1 MKSNLFSL
9 LSLAILLTL
18 IASPLGSA
26 SASRS
31 QMQANGITS
40 FVNVNVI
47 PMDTERVLENHT
59 VIVEGDR
66 ITAMGPVDEVT
77 VPDGA
82 EVIEGNGAYL
92 MPGLADMHTHLHYD
106 SDPKHMILYLAH
118 GVTTLRNLNGIPEHF
133 EWREQIANGS
143 LLGPTI
149 FTSGNGIYGLP
160 NFLRGSVLMFK
171 GAVLLAPMLLGLLVW
186 LIIWLLAKFTP
197 VVPNFSS
204 IRRFRLPS
212 LVGLLIIGAGMVF
225 FRVIPVTNFLHL
237 SYSYVSAPETEAEA
251 RQIVQ
256 DQKAAGADFIKP
268 HDWLSREHFF
278 TVMDEAEKQNMYVA
292 GHTTDSPYFVSL
304 EEAFKAGQDEVVHA
318 DEFMSYLFV
327 DFDPK
332 TETWVEYEVDM
343 TRIDGIVKLMAENE
357 VALCPTLITNEA
369 FLLSLEDI
377 SVLDRPEYRLVL
389 PSEVAA
395 WRDPSSRLLRW
406 KGQEAYRRSAWRSAM
421 LGLTKAAHDQ
431 GILIT
436 SGSDV
441 SIEGI
446 VPGYSLHLEF
456 PLLVEAGLSNFEALA
471 AGTRNAAQL
480 AGRMGADSA
489 WGTIAVGNRADLI
502 LLPNNPLE
510 DVTHTQMRLGVMV
523 QGQWFTQ
530 AELNSLME
538 EYIATYSKVTSESS
552 LPSSQTVA
560 LVSSTELE

>member
-1 MKSNLFSL
+1 MKSKLFSI
-9 LSLAILLTL
+9 LSLAVLLTL
-18 IASPLGSA
+18 IVSPLGSA
-26 SASRS
+26 SASKP
-31 QMQANGITS
+31 QKQANGITA

-66 ITAMGPVDEVT
+66 ITAMGPVDEVA

-82 EVIEGNGAYL
+82 EVIDGNGAYL
-92 MPGLADMHTHLHYD
+92 MPGLADMHTHLHV
-106 SDPKHMILYLAH
+106 DPDPRHLVLYLAH
-118 GVTTLRNLNGIPEHF
+118 GVTTLRNLNGIPENF
-133 EWREQIANGS
+133 EWREQVANGS

-149 FTSGNGIYGLP
+149 FSSGNGLYGLP
-160 NFLRGSVLMFK
+160 NFLRGGVFMFK
-171 GAVLLAPMLLGLLVW
+171 AAVFLAPMLLGLLIW

-197 VVPNFSS
+197 IVPNFSG
-204 IRRFRLPS
+204 IRRFMLPS
-212 LVGLLIIGAGMVF
+212 LGVLLVIGAGMVF
-225 FRVIPVTNFLHL
+225 FRVIPVTSYLHL
-237 SYSYVSAPETEAEA
+237 SYPFVSAPETEDEA
-251 RQIVQ
+251 RQMVR

-278 TVMDEAEKQNMYVA
+278 AIMDEAEKQGMYVA

-304 EEAFKAGQDEVVHA
+304 EEAFEAGQDEVVHA

-327 DFDPK
+327 NFDPK
-332 TETWVEYEVDM
+332 TEDWVEYEVDM

-377 SVLDRPEYRLVL
+377 SVLDGPEYRLVL
-389 PSEVAA
+389 PSEIAA
-395 WRDPSSRLLRW
+395 WRDPSSRLWRW
-406 KGQEAYRRSAWRSAM
+406 KGQETYRRSAWRPAM
-421 LGLTKAAHDQ
+421 LGLTKAAHDE

-436 SGSDV
+436 TGSDV

-446 VPGYSLHLEF
+446 IPGYSLHLEL

-510 DVTHTQMRLGVMV
+510 DVTNTQTRLGVMV

-538 EYIATYSKVTSESS
+538 EYISTYPKDTSESYI
-552 LPSSQTVA
+552 PSSQKEA
-560 LVSSTELE
+560 LVPSSELE